1 MLAYHKVNNVNAKVG
16 IYLRISLEDGDKIE
30 SNSIENQRKL
40 IHEYLHK
47 NNFTNI
53 SEFIDDGATGTNFN
67 REGFK
72 KLLQNVE
79 NGNINTV
86 ITKDMSRIGRN
97 YVKTG
102 YYIEDYFLNKGVRYI
117 SILDGIDTYNDLIGN
132 ELLPFRAIL
141 NDMYSKDISLKQKS
155 SLIERKKRGRY
166 IACYAPY
173 GYKKNKEI
181 KGKLDIDNEAAKIV
195 KRTFELFLQGFG
207 TSSIAKIYTEEHIPT
222 PAMYMH
228 MNLDK
233 SSMLYNVWKP
243 LTIKRI
249 LRNETYLGH
258 MIQNK
263 EKTISHKNHKRVYL
277 DKKDYIVVYNHHQ
290 QIIKKEDFEMANQIL
305 DSKKMKNRNKKE
317 KTMLHDLL
325 YCKECNKKLSRKDND
340 NVLYYYCI
348 TRTNFHLC
356 DNSSYLPYHTI
367 ENEVIK
373 YIAEIIKKYSNKDT
387 LKQLYINEYK
397 KNKSKINEYEDMIS
411 KLSQELL
418 KNNNKLDIIY
428 NDKLN
433 NVITMDMYKK
443 HSSTIKEEQQKLEKK
458 IKDINGMIYIEEQK
472 IESLKNNEK
481 KINDIIDKFY
491 TLSDINIDIVNEFI
505 EKIFIDK
512 NRKIYVKL
520 KFEL

>member
-1 MLAYHKVNNVNAKVG
+1 MIEKV
-16 IYLRISLEDGDKIE
+16 D
-30 SNSIENQRKL
+30 
-40 IHEYLHK
+40 
-47 NNFTNI
+47 
-53 SEFIDDGATGTNFN
+53 
-67 REGFK
+67 
-72 KLLQNVE
+72 
-79 NGNINTV
+79 
-86 ITKDMSRIGRN
+86 
-97 YVKTG
+97 
-102 YYIEDYFLNKGVRYI
+102 
-117 SILDGIDTYNDLIGN
+117 
-132 ELLPFRAIL
+132 
-141 NDMYSKDISLKQKS
+141 
-155 SLIERKKRGRY
+155 
-166 IACYAPY
+166 
-173 GYKKNKEI
+173 
-181 KGKLDIDNEAAKIV
+181 
-195 KRTFELFLQGFG
+195 
-207 TSSIAKIYTEEHIPT
+207 
-222 PAMYMH
+222 
-228 MNLDK
+228 
-233 SSMLYNVWKP
+233 
-243 LTIKRI
+243 
-249 LRNETYLGH
+249 
-258 MIQNK
+258 
-263 EKTISHKNHKRVYL
+263 
-277 DKKDYIVVYNHHQ
+277 
-290 QIIKKEDFEMANQIL
+290 
-305 DSKKMKNRNKKE
+305 
-317 KTMLHDLL
+317 
-325 YCKECNKKLSRKDND
+325 
-340 NVLYYYCI
+340 YYYCI

-356 DNSSYLPYHTI
+356 DNSSYLPYNAI

-520 KFEL
+520 KFGL

>member
-1 MLAYHKVNNVNAKVG
+1 
-16 IYLRISLEDGDKIE
+16 
-30 SNSIENQRKL
+30 
-40 IHEYLHK
+40 
-47 NNFTNI
+47 
-53 SEFIDDGATGTNFN
+53 
-67 REGFK
+67 
-72 KLLQNVE
+72 
-79 NGNINTV
+79 
-86 ITKDMSRIGRN
+86 
-97 YVKTG
+97 
-102 YYIEDYFLNKGVRYI
+102 
-117 SILDGIDTYNDLIGN
+117 
-132 ELLPFRAIL
+132 
-141 NDMYSKDISLKQKS
+141 
-155 SLIERKKRGRY
+155 
-166 IACYAPY
+166 
-173 GYKKNKEI
+173 
-181 KGKLDIDNEAAKIV
+181 
-195 KRTFELFLQGFG
+195 
-207 TSSIAKIYTEEHIPT
+207 
-222 PAMYMH
+222 
-228 MNLDK
+228 
-233 SSMLYNVWKP
+233 
-243 LTIKRI
+243 
-249 LRNETYLGH
+249 
-258 MIQNK
+258 
-263 EKTISHKNHKRVYL
+263 
-277 DKKDYIVVYNHHQ
+277 
-290 QIIKKEDFEMANQIL
+290 MANQIL

-520 KFEL
+520 KFGL